1 LYSDF
6 SRRTREP
13 FAERREITLLRAEH
27 WLQRC
32 AILNVLSMPELPE
45 VETVARGLRQAILG
59 RRIISVT
66 LGKTDFIDDP
76 AALEQHLPG
85 RQIEAV
91 ERYGKFMLLRL
102 SAVRGETLVTT
113 NGDTAPASLLV
124 HLGMTG
130 QFAPSPAGQPLEKHT
145 HICLLLDDGRE
156 LRYTDARRF
165 GRVAYLTRAL
175 LAEELIGFGADALEV
190 RKEEFASRICGRR
203 ARIKALLLDQSV
215 LRGVGNIYADESL
228 WRAKVHPAQLGAK
241 LTRKQAETLHRVLQG
256 ILKKAIVLRG
266 SSISDFLD
274 AEGMPGE
281 YQRHHRAYGRE
292 GKSCYRCKTLIR
304 RSIVAGRS
312 SYFCPRCQ
320 PSPRGFAVLPLSKKK
335 TRKTTRREAATRS
348 GQAPHAEKLQRRNGK
363 RR

>member
-1 LYSDF
+1 
-6 SRRTREP
+6 
-13 FAERREITLLRAEH
+13 
-27 WLQRC
+27 
-32 AILNVLSMPELPE
+32 MPELPE

-59 RRIISVT
+59 RRILSVT

-85 RQIEAV
+85 RRIEAV

-102 SAVRGETLVTT
+102 SAVNGQTPVTA
-113 NGDTAPASLLV
+113 NGDAAAASLLV

-130 QFAPSPAGQPLEKHT
+130 QIAPAPAGQPHEKHT
-145 HICLLLDDGRE
+145 HVCLLLDDGRE

-165 GRVAYLTRAL
+165 GRLAYLTKTL
-175 LAEELIGFGADALEV
+175 LAEELEGFGADPLEV
-190 RKEEFASRICGRR
+190 SKDEFRNRVCGRR

-228 WRAKVHPAQLGAK
+228 WRARIHPARLGTK
-241 LTRKQAETLHRVLQG
+241 LNRKQAETLRRALQN
-256 ILKKAIVLRG
+256 ILRKAIVMRG

-274 AEGMPGE
+274 AAGEPGE

-292 GKSCYRCKTLIR
+292 GKKCYRCKTVIR
-304 RSIVAGRS
+304 RAIVAGRS

-320 PSPRGFAVLPLSKKK
+320 PSPRGFVALPVPPRGK
-335 TRKTTRREAATRS
+335 TRRRY
-348 GQAPHAEKLQRRNGK
+348 
-363 RR
+363 